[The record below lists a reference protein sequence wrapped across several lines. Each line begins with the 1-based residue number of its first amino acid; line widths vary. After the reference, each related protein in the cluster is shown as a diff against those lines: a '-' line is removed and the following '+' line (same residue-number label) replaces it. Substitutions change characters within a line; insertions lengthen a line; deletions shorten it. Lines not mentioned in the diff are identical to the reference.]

1 MLAYVSKA
9 TINRR
14 LEIWLSRYPRVP
26 FRCFRNFHSRKSSN
40 TFRKEFF
47 LTDNLTIVR
56 LFSKGKEKEKKK
68 EKEKEEGKFYQL
80 ISWYSRRDGPLS
92 WRRASFRMGSAKSES
107 QSANLHPAFP
117 RRPGIQFPKCFNS
130 FKGCTRRRRGGVA
143 RESKLHG
150 WTRERGSPCRSGPRC
165 TPVFPWQP

>member
-56 LFSKGKEKEKKK
+56 LFSKEKEKK
-68 EKEKEEGKFYQL
+68 EKKGEGERRGKILSINFVVFEERRSSLVAKGKF
-80 ISWYSRRDGPLS
+80 SDGQ
-92 WRRASFRMGSAKSES
+92 R
-107 QSANLHPAFP
+107 
-117 RRPGIQFPKCFNS
+117 
-130 FKGCTRRRRGGVA
+130 
-143 RESKLHG
+143 
-150 WTRERGSPCRSGPRC
+150 
-165 TPVFPWQP
+165 